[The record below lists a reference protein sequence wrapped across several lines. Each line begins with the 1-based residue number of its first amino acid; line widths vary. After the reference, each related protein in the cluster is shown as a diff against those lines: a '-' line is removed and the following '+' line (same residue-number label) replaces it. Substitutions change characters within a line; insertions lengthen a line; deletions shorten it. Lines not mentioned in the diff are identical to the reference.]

1 MFAKEH
7 DDEENMFD
15 VCIKVEH
22 FILLIFI

>member
-15 VCIKVEH
+15 ICIKVAD
-22 FILLIFI
+22 FVLLIFV